1 MKKLALVLGLICVT
15 NVALADGYYRHGHHG
30 YYGGGNW
37 VAPVLIG
44 GVIGYE
50 ISRNNQP
57 QQVIVQQPVYVQQV
71 PAPAPYVVQ
80 YQNCTV
86 WREIVN
92 QNGTVTQ
99 TRTCSQ

>member
-15 NVALADGYYRHGHHG
+15 NVAMADGYRHHGHH
-30 YYGGGNW
+30 GGNW
-37 VAPVLIG
+37 VAPIIIG

-50 ISRNNQP
+50 ISRHNQP
-57 QQVIVQQPVYVQQV
+57 QPVIVQQPVYVQQV
-71 PAPAPYVVQ
+71 PVPAPYVVQ